1 MKKTLPIIFILCL
14 LPLCSSAQWYLFP
27 GKKKNAKTEAKAKD
41 SLKVQTKEA
50 SADVFEIKEEAP
62 VDSLVQ
68 DDDIYLFEDVDQ
80 IRITLALPLAAGS
93 EKPSDN
99 FIEMYC
105 GALLAARDLG
115 EQGVRT
121 SIRLIDTAEEE
132 IRREDIEEA
141 DVFVG
146 PVSLND
152 VRKALEICPRGK
164 TIISP
169 LDQKCAPLADSY
181 ALVQCPSDWEAQ
193 IDELI
198 RWVEDDLGM
207 LDEVILLRDS
217 TIAGN
222 GEQTNYL
229 IDRLNASHLR
239 YSTTSSLSKVQ
250 FNKLLKYR
258 VIVASDKDPFI
269 ASSVKE
275 AAIAN
280 KAGIAEITL
289 YSTSRA
295 KTSMGPNIIDIH
307 NANARLASSYYI
319 DYDSQD
325 VRTFVRRYRA
335 LFDAEPGSFAF
346 QGYDIV
352 RHFALQCDKW
362 GKRWPKKLSEQSGKG
377 LQSDFDFRRKEG
389 KGSKNTAVRRVCY
402 NRDMSTTLK

>member
-14 LPLCSSAQWYLFP
+14 LPICSSAQWYLFP
-27 GKKKNAKTEAKAKD
+27 GKKKKAKTEAKAQD

-50 SADVFEIKEEAP
+50 AADVFEVKEEAAA
-62 VDSLVQ
+62 DSLVTN
-68 DDDIYLFEDVDQ
+68 DDIYMFEDAGQ
-80 IRITLALPLAAGS
+80 IKITLALPLAAGS
-93 EKPSDN
+93 EKPSEN

-115 EQGVRT
+115 EQGVLT
-121 SIRLIDTAEEE
+121 SLRLIDTAEEQ
-132 IRREDIEEA
+132 IGREDIEDA
-141 DVFVG
+141 DIFVG

-152 VRKALEICPRGK
+152 VRQTLEICPRGK

-169 LDQKCAPLADSY
+169 LDQKCAPLVDSC
-181 ALVQCPSDWEAQ
+181 ALVQCPSDWQAQ
-193 IDELI
+193 MDELI
-198 RWVEDDLGM
+198 RWVEDDFGM

-222 GEQTNYL
+222 GIQTQYL

-239 YSTTSSLSKVQ
+239 YSSTSSLSKIQ
-250 FNKLLKYR
+250 FNKLRKYR
-258 VIVASDKDPFI
+258 VIVASDKDSFI

-280 KAGIAEITL
+280 KAGTADITL

-307 NANARLASSYYI
+307 NANACLASSYYI
-319 DYDSQD
+319 DYDSEE

-335 LFDAEPGSFAF
+335 LFGAEPGSFAF
-346 QGYDIV
+346 QGYDTV

-362 GKRWPKKLSEQSGKG
+362 GRRWHKKLSEQTGKG
-377 LQSDFDFRRKEG
+377 LQSDFDFRSKGG

-402 NRDMSTTLK
+402 NRDMSTVLK

>member
-1 MKKTLPIIFILCL
+1 MKKTLPIIFILSL

-27 GKKKNAKTEAKAKD
+27 GKKKKAKTEARAKD

-50 SADVFEIKEEAP
+50 SADTIEIKEEAP
-62 VDSLVQ
+62 ADSLVI
-68 DDDIYLFEDVDQ
+68 DNDIYLFEDIDQ
-80 IRITLALPLAAGS
+80 IRITLALPLAASGQ
-93 EKPSDN
+93 KPSEN

-115 EQGVRT
+115 EQGIRT
-121 SIRLIDTAEEE
+121 SIRLIDTAEEK
-132 IRREDIEEA
+132 ISSEDIENA
-141 DVFVG
+141 DIFIG

-152 VRKALEICPRGK
+152 VRQTVEICPRGK

-169 LDQKCAPLADSY
+169 LDQKCAPLADSC

-193 IDELI
+193 MDELI
-198 RWVEDDLGM
+198 RWVEDDFRI

-222 GEQTNYL
+222 GSQTNYL

-239 YSTTSSLSKVQ
+239 YTSTSSLAKIQ

-258 VIVASDKDPFI
+258 VIVASDKDSFI
-269 ASSVKE
+269 ASSIKE

-280 KAGIAEITL
+280 KAGTADITL

-319 DYDSQD
+319 DYDSEE

-352 RHFALQCDKW
+352 RHFSLQCDKW
-362 GKRWPKKLSEQSGKG
+362 GRRWHKKLAEQTGKG
-377 LQSDFDFRRKEG
+377 LQSDFNFIRKGG

>member
-152 VRKALEICPRGK
+152 VRKALELCPRGK

-169 LDQKCAPLADSY
+169 LDQKCAPLADSC

-222 GEQTNYL
+222 GDQTNYL

-307 NANARLASSYYI
+307 NANARL
-319 DYDSQD
+319 
-325 VRTFVRRYRA
+325 
-335 LFDAEPGSFAF
+335 
-346 QGYDIV
+346 
-352 RHFALQCDKW
+352 
-362 GKRWPKKLSEQSGKG
+362 
-377 LQSDFDFRRKEG
+377 
-389 KGSKNTAVRRVCY
+389 TAVH
-402 NRDMSTTLK
+402 TTLIMCLDKYIISMQGTILNHRSSIAIDSIHYNGSANAHAGAGRASTGQDSCVIMQCFIAVCLYRNISSSSNISIMD